1 MLGIGLPELLSDSVT
16 ARTSDRRG
24 DANQATLIPCY
35 TDLVANLTIAVD
47 EDVLKRARVRA
58 AEQGTSVNAVLR
70 EQLIRFADPAAG
82 ERAADG
88 FLALARE
95 RAGRSTGG
103 RRSWTRDELHLER
116 FPVEQ
121 HVHDDRDEPG

>member
-1 MLGIGLPELLSDSVT
+1 LAARFPRTPTEL
-16 ARTSDRRG
+16 A
-24 DANQATLIPCY
+24 LIPCY

-47 EDVLKRARVRA
+47 EDVLQRARVRA

-82 ERAADG
+82 DRAADS
-88 FLALARE
+88 FLALAQE

-103 RRSWTRDELHLER
+103 RRSWIREELHLER
-116 FPVEQ
+116 LPVE
-121 HVHDDRDEPG
+121 HRAHDERDVPG

>member
-1 MLGIGLPELLSDSVT
+1 
-16 ARTSDRRG
+16 
-24 DANQATLIPCY
+24 
-35 TDLVANLTIAVD
+35 VANLTIAVD
-47 EDVLKRARVRA
+47 EDVLQRARVRA

-82 ERAADG
+82 DRAADS

-103 RRSWTRDELHLER
+103 RRSWSREELHLER
-116 FPVEQ
+116 LPVEQ
-121 HVHDDRDEPG
+121 RAHDERDAPGR